1 MAGRK
6 GEYIA
11 ELADEMVKEGYV
23 PSPRIESIVDKR
35 HQSCPYLNDLHLLRE
50 FSRLEK
56 EERYLLTFMALAGG
70 ARSGLL
76 RITSYVEQNN
86 CNEDTVKAMLAVVDA
101 HLMSTSSTGESL
113 VLYLK
118 MKADYNRYLVDLKTG
133 QQRQEAE
140 QATLMAFKIA
150 QEHAFAEL
158 PPTHSFRLGLALNL
172 SAFCFEHLN
181 SLDRACFVA
190 QQAIDE
196 AQAKVEASGKEPRRE
211 TSRIMELLR
220 QNLAVWTR
228 MSIES
233 SL

>member
-1 MAGRK
+1 
-6 GEYIA
+6 
-11 ELADEMVKEGYV
+11 
-23 PSPRIESIVDKR
+23 
-35 HQSCPYLNDLHLLRE
+35 
-50 FSRLEK
+50 
-56 EERYLLTFMALAGG
+56 
-70 ARSGLL
+70 
-76 RITSYVEQNN
+76 
-86 CNEDTVKAMLAVVDA
+86 AMLAVVDA

-133 QQRQEAE
+133 QQREEAE

-220 QNLAVWTR
+220 QNLAVWT
-228 MSIES
+228 
-233 SL
+233 